1 MNKIGKFRRAI
12 CGPRFF
18 SAAVNNVGQ
27 LVIRI
32 MKLLFNAGSNVGAVS
47 VRWPCHG
54 FISLWL
60 GKRNFMNL
68 KPGGVTYY

>member
-32 MKLLFNAGSNVGAVS
+32 MKVLFNAGSNVGAVLCPVAVS
-47 VRWPCHG
+47 WIYFPMAWETA
-54 FISLWL
+54 FYE
-60 GKRNFMNL
+60 
-68 KPGGVTYY
+68 P